1 MAERRTTVDGLAD
14 AIMDGLKEYA
24 DLATDTV
31 KDAVKDVS
39 KTVKKDIQAN
49 APKRTGRYKKSWAIK
64 KTAESSNS
72 LTMTVHSKDRYQI
85 AHLLEHGHAKRG
97 GGRVAG
103 REHIAFV
110 THEEV
115 MAVMEEIG
123 LPYAY
128 HHFAEGESPDPPF
141 AVFLYPGSNNFSADG
156 KVYFKTDRL
165 NIEIYTDIK
174 NIELEQQTEAVL
186 DGHDI
191 FYEKSEVWIESENLY
206 EVLYQMEV

>member
-1 MAERRTTVDGLAD
+1 M
-14 AIMDGLKEYA
+14 
-24 DLATDTV
+24 
-31 KDAVKDVS
+31 
-39 KTVKKDIQAN
+39 
-49 APKRTGRYKKSWAIK
+49 
-64 KTAESSNS
+64 
-72 LTMTVHSKDRYQI
+72 
-85 AHLLEHGHAKRG
+85 
-97 GGRVAG
+97 
-103 REHIAFV
+103 

-123 LPYAY
+123 LPICLSSLC
-128 HHFAEGESPDPPF
+128 EGESSDPPF

-186 DGHDI
+186 DGHGI